1 MVRIVLGVIA
11 GFFAWAIVW
20 VGSEKILSAIWP
32 EGYGAHQLAFEAAIK
47 NGGPFTADTTML
59 LTHIVLGSIVSVM
72 SGFLAALIAG
82 ESKRAPLVLG
92 ILLLAAFGLLKAVLS
107 WPYVPLWYHVIFT
120 AILLP
125 MTIVGGKLKTTILT
139 GGRGNP

>member
-11 GFFAWAIVW
+11 GFFAWAIAW

-32 EGYGAHQLAFEAAIK
+32 EFGTHQRAFEAAIT
-47 NGGPFTADTTML
+47 NGGQFTADTTML

-82 ESKRAPLVLG
+82 ENKRAPLVLG
-92 ILLLAAFGLLKAVLS
+92 FLLLAFGVLKAIMS
-107 WPYVPLWYHVIFT
+107 WPYVPIWYHVIFT
-120 AILLP
+120 ALLIP
-125 MTIVGGKLKTTILT
+125 MTIMGGKLKTTT
-139 GGRGNP
+139 

>member
-1 MVRIVLGVIA
+1 MLRTVLGVIA

-32 EGYGAHQLAFEAAIK
+32 AFGVHQRAFEEAVK
-47 NGGPFTADTTML
+47 NGGQFTADTTML

-72 SGFLAALIAG
+72 SGSLAALIAG
-82 ESKRAPLVLG
+82 ENTRAPLVLG
-92 ILLLAAFGLLKAVLS
+92 FVLVAVGLLKAVMS
-107 WPYVPLWYHVIFT
+107 WPYVPIWYHVIFT

-125 MTIVGGKLKTTILT
+125 MAIMGGKLITTT
-139 GGRGNP
+139 

>member
-1 MVRIVLGVIA
+1 LGVIA

>member
-32 EGYGAHQLAFEAAIK
+32 KGFGAHQRAFEAAIV
-47 NGGPFTADTTML
+47 NRGQFTANTMFL
-59 LTHIVLGSIVSVM
+59 LTQVVLGSIVSLV

-82 ESKRAPLVLG
+82 ENILAPLVLG
-92 ILLLAAFGLLKAVLS
+92 CLLFAFGLLKVVLS
-107 WPYVPLWYHVIFT
+107 WPYVPIWYHVIFT
-120 AILLP
+120 ALLIP
-125 MTIVGGKLKTTILT
+125 MTIMGGKLFTTA
-139 GGRGNP
+139 